1 MKKIL
6 QPIGIIA
13 VVVLFFSLPT
23 FESAFTSWRSDR
35 KNKKYAEDELERLI
49 KNYGLKIQ
57 NPIEDFIE
65 CNFHYSLTE
74 TMIEL
79 NQINKEKFSEMSD
92 KELIDKDT
100 FMVNCIP
107 IIQEVLDKCDCR
119 RNDNCKLVHVEESK
133 VPFRDCFKES
143 GLLIFK

>member
-35 KNKKYAEDELERLI
+35 KNKKYAEDELERLVN
-49 KNYGLKIQ
+49 NYGLKIQ
-57 NPIEDFIE
+57 NPIEDFNE

-79 NQINKEKFSEMSD
+79 NQIDKDKFSEMSD

-133 VPFRDCFKES
+133 DPFRDCFKES

>member
-1 MKKIL
+1 MKNLSYVFYSAIVVWIFGSMFFADQISNWNINRRNKKI
-6 QPIGIIA
+6 
-13 VVVLFFSLPT
+13 
-23 FESAFTSWRSDR
+23 
-35 KNKKYAEDELERLI
+35 AEDGLQRLVDE
-49 KNYGLKIQ
+49 YGLKIQ
-57 NPIEDFIE
+57 NPIEDFNE

-79 NQINKEKFSEMSD
+79 NQIDKDKFSEMSD

-119 RNDNCKLVHVEESK
+119 RNDNCKLVHVDEIKSST
-133 VPFRDCFKES
+133 RDCYEES

>member
-1 MKKIL
+1 MKNLSYVFYSAIVVWIFGSMFFADQISNWNINRRNKKI
-6 QPIGIIA
+6 
-13 VVVLFFSLPT
+13 
-23 FESAFTSWRSDR
+23 
-35 KNKKYAEDELERLI
+35 AEDGLQRLVDE
-49 KNYGLKIQ
+49 YGLKIQ
-57 NPIEDFIE
+57 NPIEDFGQCGYQYELKKIAIE
-65 CNFHYSLTE
+65 
-74 TMIEL
+74 M
-79 NQINKEKFSEMSD
+79 NQKDKDTFPEMANKE
-92 KELIDKDT
+92 LLDKDT